1 MLPLQALAQAQG
13 DTTILDG
20 LDTRFECAP
29 VPPPRPTRSM
39 LETASRRIGRICH
52 GYPLAA
58 GENHAYPRATL
69 MTGSGK
75 YIKGTSS
82 SQGQAWR
89 LYTAIFD
96 GGASELI
103 IDGSSEARGELHT
116 DPLEPDYDFELRRK
130 SGRPVVRPELTHLFE
145 TIQVLT
151 QRGCTLGLP
160 HGVWLGSC

>member
-116 DPLEPDYDFELRRK
+116 DPLDGITLGND
-130 SGRPVVRPELTHLFE
+130 H
-145 TIQVLT
+145 QVLLP
-151 QRGCTLGLP
+151 RSSWASVATLSRR
-160 HGVWLGSC
+160 HG